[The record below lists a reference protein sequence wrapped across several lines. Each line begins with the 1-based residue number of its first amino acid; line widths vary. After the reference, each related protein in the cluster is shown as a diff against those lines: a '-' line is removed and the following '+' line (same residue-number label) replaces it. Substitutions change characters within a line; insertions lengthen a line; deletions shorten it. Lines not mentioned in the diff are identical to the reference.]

1 VEGTAIVGVGN
12 ILMGDE
18 GIGVR
23 TVEALAQESLPE
35 GVTLYD
41 GGTAFYVLSGELADF
56 HKLVIV
62 DAVNG
67 DQPPGT
73 MYRFVLEDIK
83 GGAERTGV
91 SFSLHDIGVIE
102 SLRLERL
109 VYRIPEQVVFIGIE
123 PERVELSMELSP
135 RIASKL
141 PALVHAILGELEAHA
156 VREPN
161 KEDN

>member
-1 VEGTAIVGVGN
+1 
-12 ILMGDE
+12 
-18 GIGVR
+18 
-23 TVEALAQESLPE
+23 
-35 GVTLYD
+35 VTLYD
-41 GGTAFYVLSGELADF
+41 GGTAFYALSSEVAAVD
-56 HKLVIV
+56 KLIIV

-73 MYRFVLEDIK
+73 MYRFTLQDIER
-83 GGAERTGV
+83 GAERTGV

-109 VYRIPEQVVFIGIE
+109 VDRIPEQVVFIGIE
-123 PERVELSMELSP
+123 PERVELSMDLSP
-135 RIASKL
+135 RIASRL
-141 PALVHAILGELEAHA
+141 PALVQAILGELEPHA